1 MTNDEMIA
9 MALKSDYLSELSVF
23 ESLPNSRIRHGFDRK
38 MRKMIKT
45 YYEDEQ
51 KIKSRKR
58 IKLRILIAAAIIAA
72 VTAATGAVVLIQY
85 WDTFTLKYA
94 DDNYILRMTDTE
106 NAPLTLEEIYRPD
119 YDLSDYVKTII
130 SDSEQDYI
138 AVYRSED
145 DRSVIFSQTTKEAV
159 GTVYYGAGNVQIKP
173 EKIQIGDSTAMYYTT
188 ESGGVTI
195 AWDNGDY
202 FINIST
208 HGLSMQEA
216 FAIADSVKKVDDIS
230 E

>member
-106 NAPLTLEEIYRPD
+106 NAPLTIEEIYRPD

-130 SDSEQDYI
+130 ADSEQDYT
-138 AVYRSED
+138 AVYRSGD
-145 DRSVIFSQTTKEAV
+145 DRSVIFSQMTKEAV

-173 EKIQIGDSTAMYYTT
+173 EKIQIGDYTAMYYTT

>member
-23 ESLPNSRIRHGFDRK
+23 ESLPNIRIRHGFDQK
-38 MRKMIKT
+38 MRKMIKS
-45 YYEDEQ
+45 YYKDEQ
-51 KIKSRKR
+51 KIKSHKR

-72 VTAATGAVVLIQY
+72 VTAATGAAVLIQY

-94 DDNYILRMTDTE
+94 DDNYILSVTDTE
-106 NAPLTLEEIYRPD
+106 NAPLTIEEIYRPD
-119 YDLSDYVKTII
+119 YDLSDYVKTIV
-130 SDSEQDYI
+130 SDSEQNYT
-138 AVYRSED
+138 AVYRCED

-173 EKIQIGDSTAMYYTT
+173 EKIQIGDCTAMYYTT
-188 ESGGVTI
+188 GSGEVTVV
-195 AWDNGDY
+195 WDNGDY
-202 FINIST
+202 LINIAT
-208 HGLSMQEA
+208 HGLSKQEA